1 MIGLLWLRT
10 RPILREEREKSER
23 RERDGGKERDRKRE
37 WGMYLFHWKV
47 KLNRDYSSW
56 QAHISEGEEE
66 FSDRRPG
73 DHFAILTTFFYKVR
87 RRAV

>member
-1 MIGLLWLRT
+1 MTGLLWLWT
-10 RPILREEREKSER
+10 RPILREEREKRQR

-37 WGMYLFHWKV
+37 WGMYLFLWKV

-56 QAHISEGEEE
+56 QARISEGEEE

-73 DHFAILTTFFYKVR
+73 DHFVILTTFFYKAR
-87 RRAV
+87 GRAV

>member
-1 MIGLLWLRT
+1 
-10 RPILREEREKSER
+10 
-23 RERDGGKERDRKRE
+23 
-37 WGMYLFHWKV
+37 MYLFHWKV

-73 DHFAILTTFFYKVR
+73 DHFAILTRFFYKVR
-87 RRAV
+87 RWAV